1 MPADHVGNRPL
12 ALRRHIRA
20 AGHPPAPARAAPG
33 GRANQRRGQPSTAPR
48 QGERR
53 LIMTIFQTLLETK
66 PVLLADG
73 GMGTGLFG
81 LGLATGDSPE
91 LWNALHPDRIASVHQ
106 GFVEAGSD
114 IILTN
119 SFGGTRHRLK
129 LHEAHDRVTELNLAA
144 AQIAR
149 RVADAADRR
158 GPPPGS
164 LGPPGGRIFP
174 PGAPPTAEARAG
186 VPAQAGGPAP
196 G

>member
-1 MPADHVGNRPL
+1 
-12 ALRRHIRA
+12 
-20 AGHPPAPARAAPG
+20 
-33 GRANQRRGQPSTAPR
+33 
-48 QGERR
+48 
-53 LIMTIFQTLLETK
+53 MTIFQTLLETK

-129 LHEAHDRVTELNLAA
+129 LHEAQDRVTELNLAA

-149 RVADAADRR
+149 RVADAADRTVAVGGSI
-158 GPPPGS
+158 GPTGELIVP
-164 LGPPGGRIFP
+164 LG
-174 PGAPPTAEARAG
+174 ALTMEA
-186 VPAQAGGPAP
+186 AQAA
-196 G
+196 

>member
-129 LHEAHDRVTELNLAA
+129 LHEAQDRVVELNLAA

-149 RVADAADRR
+149 RIAGSAGRTGAGAGSVGPHR
-158 GPPPGS
+158 GMV
-164 LGPPGGRIFP
+164 L
-174 PGAPPTAEARAG
+174 APRG
-186 VPAQAGGPAP
+186 VPVGAGAAGLCGAGP
-196 G
+196 